1 MSADEGGRNKACC
14 ASCGIAEG
22 GDVKLKDCTACKL
35 VRYCGVK
42 CQREHRPQHKKECKK
57 RAAELYDELLF
68 KQPESIHRG
77 DCPICCL
84 PLSVDKQKS
93 VLMGCCLK
101 MICNGCDHANPMDEV
116 GGKFCQ
122 KCPFCREEPAETQ
135 EEIESNLMKR
145 IEANNDP
152 VAMYQMA
159 AFRFQEK
166 NFSEAVGY
174 FAKAAGL
181 GHAEAHYELS
191 MLYKSGVGV
200 EQDEKKFAY
209 HSEQAAI
216 GGHPVARYNLGYHES
231 NKRNL
236 ERAMKHLFIGAKL
249 GEDNSLEMIKTGFK
263 TGLVSKEDF
272 AAALR
277 AHQAAVDATKSPQ
290 REEASVARRILHN
303 FDATSS
309 EDAEIRERI
318 MRKTFSRMN
327 PDARRRA
334 VQNAR
339 DGTLRKRYE
348 F

>member
-1 MSADEGGRNKACC
+1 
-14 ASCGIAEG
+14 
-22 GDVKLKDCTACKL
+22 
-35 VRYCGVK
+35 
-42 CQREHRPQHKKECKK
+42 
-57 RAAELYDELLF
+57 
-68 KQPESIHRG
+68 
-77 DCPICCL
+77 
-84 PLSVDKQKS
+84 
-93 VLMGCCLK
+93 
-101 MICNGCDHANPMDEV
+101 MDEV
-116 GGKFCQ
+116 GGKLFQ
-122 KCPFCREEPAETQ
+122 KCPFCREEPAEMQ

-145 IEANNDP
+145 IEKNDP

-159 AFRFQEK
+159 GFRAQEK
-166 NFSEAVGY
+166 NYSGAFEYFS
-174 FAKAAGL
+174 KAAEL

-191 MLYKSGVGV
+191 MFYKAPHWVGV

-216 GGHPVARYNLGYHES
+216 GGHPVARYNLGYYES
-231 NKRNL
+231 NNGNI

-290 REEASVARRILHN
+290 REEASVARQIFHN

-309 EDAEIRERI
+309 GDAETRERI
-318 MRKTFSRMN
+318 MRATFSRMS

-339 DGTLRKRYE
+339 DGTFRKNYD

>member
-1 MSADEGGRNKACC
+1 MSADVGERNKACC
-14 ASCGIAEG
+14 ASCSIAEG
-22 GDVKLKDCTACKL
+22 GDVKLKDCSACKL
-35 VRYCGVK
+35 VRYCGVQ

-68 KQPESIHRG
+68 KRPESIHRG

-101 MICNGCDHANPMDEV
+101 MICNGCDYANPMDEV
-116 GGKFCQ
+116 GGKVFQ

-135 EEIESNLMKR
+135 EEIESNLMMR
-145 IEANNDP
+145 IEKNDP

-159 AFRFQEK
+159 GFRAQEK
-166 NFSEAVGY
+166 NYSGAFDYFS
-174 FAKAAGL
+174 KAAGL

-191 MLYKSGVGV
+191 MFYKAPLWVGV

-216 GGHPVARYNLGYHES
+216 GGHPVARYNLGYYES
-231 NKRNL
+231 NNGNI
-236 ERAMKHLFIGAKL
+236 ERAMKHLFIGANL

-272 AAALR
+272 AAA
-277 AHQAAVDATKSPQ
+277 VDATKSPQ
-290 REEASVARRILHN
+290 REEASVARRIFHN

-309 EDAEIRERI
+309 GDAEIKERI
-318 MRKTFSRMN
+318 MRKTFSRMS

-339 DGTLRKRYE
+339 DGTFRKNYN